1 VLGFRPM
8 LRDFAAEFRSARS
21 VATVVLLAVALAGCG
36 IKGPLK
42 LPAAQPAPTAPAAE
56 NPPAPAAPPL
66 PAPAASDAGGGG
78 RKP

>member
-1 VLGFRPM
+1 MLGFRPM
-8 LRDFAAEFRSARS
+8 LREFAAAFRSARS

-42 LPAAQPAPTAPAAE
+42 LPAAQPASAAPAAE
-56 NPPAPAAPPL
+56 NPPAPAL
-66 PAPAASDAGGGG
+66 PAPAASDAGGSG